1 MVKTLESFDFS
12 FQPSIDKKRIK
23 DLATCCFIAND
34 ENVIFLGPPGVEKTH
49 LVVALGVKAVIE
61 GYRPYFTQALP
72 SIAKLTRAYAENRI
86 KDRLKFYR
94 QPKLLIVD
102 EIGYIPI
109 DRHGAH
115 LFFQL
120 VSRRYEKG
128 AMILT
133 SNRSFSQWN
142 EIFGNPVI
150 ATAILDRLRYHSI
163 AINIKGN
170 SYRLKEKVKDGLV
183 KKRHNS

>member
-86 KDRLKFYR
+86 KDRLKFYFS
-94 QPKLLIVD
+94 
-102 EIGYIPI
+102 
-109 DRHGAH
+109 
-115 LFFQL
+115 LFSTDNISNNRR
-120 VSRRYEKG
+120 VSGGK
-128 AMILT
+128 
-133 SNRSFSQWN
+133 
-142 EIFGNPVI
+142 
-150 ATAILDRLRYHSI
+150 
-163 AINIKGN
+163 
-170 SYRLKEKVKDGLV
+170 KDCR
-183 KKRHNS
+183 KSSKDSA